1 MDFEVRN
8 LSQKWFSETIPL
20 NYKENA
26 IAVIGSGENGT
37 VTITSDDM
45 TTTDVIAIT
54 VAAEA
59 NSALSVTYADGEISI
74 VLGTDAEGNA
84 DDTKNTTK
92 LIATEISK
100 IEGFTAIE
108 SGTGATAIDTATT
121 EDVEFTNG
129 QFGTPC
135 PQAGICFINGST
147 YYVATKADNSVYNT
161 GWRTFTLAD
170 Y

>member
-8 LSQKWFSETIPL
+8 LSQKWFSGATPV

-26 IAVIGSGENGT
+26 IATIGSGTDGT
-37 VTITSDDM
+37 VTITCDEM
-45 TTTDVIAIT
+45 TTTDVVAIT
-54 VAAEA
+54 IAAEI
-59 NSALSVTYADGEISI
+59 SSDLSVTYADGEISI
-74 VLGTDAEGNA
+74 VLGTDADGDA
-84 DDTKNTTK
+84 DDTKNTAK

-100 IEGFTAIE
+100 IDGYTANE
-108 SGTGATAIDTATT
+108 SGTGATAISTATT
-121 EDVEFTNG
+121 EDIEFTNG

-135 PQAGICFINGST
+135 SQAGICFVSGST

-161 GWRTFTLAD
+161 GWRTFTLTD